1 MIVRGFIV
9 ASVAA
14 LSMNAFAGDGH
25 KCMVGK
31 KDETK
36 KHKTQADCEKAKGKW
51 ETAADHAAHG
61 DAAHGDAAHGDAAHG
76 DAAHGEAPK
85 K

>member
-9 ASVAA
+9 ASVEA
-14 LSMNAFAGDGH
+14 LSMNAFASDATH
-25 KCMVGK
+25 VCIVGK

-36 KHKTQADCEKAKGKW
+36 KHATQKACEAAKGKW
-51 ETAADHAAHG
+51 ELATEHTTHGEAGHADTAHG
-61 DAAHGDAAHGDAAHG
+61 DAAHGDAH
-76 DAAHGEAPK
+76 K